1 MIITKLQGGLGNQ
14 LFQWATTRNLS
25 LKYNTEYFFD
35 LNHIPKSHSGVT
47 SRGLDIDKFEKL
59 SIKPMIN
66 KPNLPT
72 MVDKFIYYDIPDNSY
87 LDGYWQSEK
96 YFKENE
102 LVIREELSIPHELK
116 TNLIEK
122 YPFLKEETIAIHVR
136 RGDYLHLSNYHPV
149 QTVEYYKTA
158 YDLIGIKNINVVIV
172 SDDIQ
177 WCKNNLNFENTHFI
191 ENESNICDLYIM
203 SICTHNIISSST
215 FSWWGAWLNGNP
227 NKKVIIPDNWFGL
240 TLSSSLSSDDIY
252 CENWI
257 RL

>member
-14 LFQWATTRNLS
+14 LFQWAVTRNLS

-35 LNHIPKSHSGVT
+35 LNHIPKSHPGVT
-47 SRGLDIDKFEKL
+47 SRGIDIDKFEKL
-59 SIKPMIN
+59 SIKPMTSR
-66 KPNLPT
+66 PNLPT
-72 MVDKFIYYDIPDNSY
+72 MVDKFTYYNIPDNSY

-102 LVIREELSIPHELK
+102 LIIREELSIPHKLK

-122 YPFLKEETIAIHVR
+122 YSFLKEETIGIHVR
-136 RGDYLHLSNYHPV
+136 RGDYLHLSNYHPI
-149 QTVEYYKTA
+149 QTVEYYKKA
-158 YDLIGIKNINVVIV
+158 YDLIGVKNINVVVV

-177 WCKNNLNFENTHFI
+177 WCKNNLNFENIHFI
-191 ENESNICDLYIM
+191 EGESNISDLYIM
-203 SICTHNIISSST
+203 SLCNHNIISNST
-215 FSWWGAWLNGNP
+215 FSWWGAWLNINL
-227 NKKVIIPDNWFGL
+227 NKKVIIPDKWFGP
-240 TLSSSLSSDDIY
+240 TLSSSLPSDDIY